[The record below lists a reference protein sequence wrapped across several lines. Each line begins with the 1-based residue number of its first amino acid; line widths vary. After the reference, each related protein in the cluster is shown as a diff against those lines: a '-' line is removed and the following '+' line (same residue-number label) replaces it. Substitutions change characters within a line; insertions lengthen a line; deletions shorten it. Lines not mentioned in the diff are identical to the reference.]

1 MQLNEKSVSERNIII
16 QRTSQGSPCPCTSL
30 AGKEEQKPE
39 LLARRHKGY
48 FDFSYAFRAY

>member
-48 FDFSYAFRAY
+48 VDFSYAFRAY